1 MHCKNYDK
9 PFETVRTKT
18 TTRYTYDKEGRLVET
33 TTMTYEDH
41 FDVDE

>member
-18 TTRYTYDKEGRLVET
+18 TTSYTYDNAGRLIET

-41 FDVDE
+41 FDVED